1 VSASQLYWVLYCTRI
16 LRQDEKLMAAL
27 VANRQRDHHE
37 NDCCRRARGSRRMTS
52 DARDHVTQQV
62 RSPVNHSLFVCL
74 SLSLISQLQRHGPYT
89 SLSLMHWCVRT
100 NVVVCELTFSDDH
113 SNDRIDV
120 TGHHFW

>member
-1 VSASQLYWVLYCTRI
+1 
-16 LRQDEKLMAAL
+16 MAAL

-74 SLSLISQLQRHGPYT
+74 SLSHQSTPTTWTIYIIVIEALMCEDKRC
-89 SLSLMHWCVRT
+89 SL
-100 NVVVCELTFSDDH
+100 
-113 SNDRIDV
+113 
-120 TGHHFW
+120 